1 MQVADFVDRY
11 MPAYHAYLPGM
22 YARGP
27 TTARAGH
34 VLVVQINETRS
45 LTAEQ
50 PGPFREGDK
59 KPEELSQKGD
69 QNPVEPTHKGDQHP
83 EKPSQKGPGAMRAR
97 PGASD
102 MGTEDRGAE
111 ANPSPSTE
119 ALQADGREAGGDAD
133 GQWQEGKS
141 AFEPVGKSV
150 VAARLGLYVF
160 ASFALDRISRQRI
173 FS

>member
-1 MQVADFVDRY
+1 MLGVSEQHGCVVQVADFVDRY

-45 LTAEQ
+45 LTVEQ
-50 PGPFREGDK
+50 PGPFRGGDK
-59 KPEELSQKGD
+59 DPEKPSQKGD
-69 QNPVEPTHKGDQHP
+69 QNPGE
-83 EKPSQKGPGAMRAR
+83 PSQKGPGATPAR
-97 PGASD
+97 PSAPDTGAEHR
-102 MGTEDRGAE
+102 GTEV
-111 ANPSPSTE
+111 NPDAK
-119 ALQADGREAGGDAD
+119 ALQVDGREEAAGDAG

-160 ASFALDRISRQRI
+160 ASFALDRITRQRI

>member
-11 MPAYHAYLPGM
+11 MPAYHAYLAGM

-50 PGPFREGDK
+50 PGPFREGGK
-59 KPEELSQKGD
+59 
-69 QNPVEPTHKGDQHP
+69 HP
-83 EKPSQKGPGAMRAR
+83 EKPSHKRGKQPDEPSQKGPDAGA
-97 PGASD
+97 
-102 MGTEDRGAE
+102 EDRGAE
-111 ANPSPSTE
+111 VNPNAE
-119 ALQADGREAGGDAD
+119 ALQADGREAAGDA
-133 GQWQEGKS
+133 GEQWPKEKS
-141 AFEPVGKSV
+141 AFEPVGKTV

-160 ASFALDRISRQRI
+160 ASFALDRISRQRT

>member
-50 PGPFREGDK
+50 PAPFREGGK
-59 KPEELSQKGD
+59 HPGGPSQKGD
-69 QNPVEPTHKGDQHP
+69 QNPE
-83 EKPSQKGPGAMRAR
+83 EPSQTGAGATRAR
-97 PGASD
+97 PGAPD
-102 MGTEDRGAE
+102 AGAEDRRSEVTPNA
-111 ANPSPSTE
+111 A
-119 ALQADGREAGGDAD
+119 ALQADGREGGRGAGGGWPKEKPAV
-133 GQWQEGKS
+133 ER
-141 AFEPVGKSV
+141 VGKTV
-150 VAARLGLYVF
+150 VAARLGLYAF

>member
-1 MQVADFVDRY
+1 MQVTDFVDRY

-27 TTARAGH
+27 TTARSGH
-34 VLVVQINETRS
+34 VLVVQINEARS

-59 KPEELSQKGD
+59 DPEEPSQKGD
-69 QNPVEPTHKGDQHP
+69 KGDKHP
-83 EKPSQKGPGAMRAR
+83 EEPSQKGPGATRAHR
-97 PGASD
+97 TGAPHA
-102 MGTEDRGAE
+102 GAEDRGAE
-111 ANPSPSTE
+111 ANRNPNAE
-119 ALQADGREAGGDAD
+119 ALQADGRGEAAGDAG
-133 GQWQEGKS
+133 GQWQEDRS
-141 AFEPVGKSV
+141 AFEPVSKSV

-173 FS
+173 FN